1 VNWKKSNTLIIKN
14 KEMPNRDG
22 SGPEGKGAKTG
33 RGMGGCRPEKDIDK
47 LMRSREERGQGRG
60 QSQGRGR
67 R

>member
-1 VNWKKSNTLIIKN
+1 
-14 KEMPNRDG
+14 MPNRDG